1 MIIMAPT
8 IGVSM
13 VRTRSSDLLLNAAA
27 IFIGIA
33 VIGPYSWAGS
43 QGEQR
48 VNQKTDNLIEK
59 EILQIA
65 NNIFTAIKD
74 KDTKKLDQI
83 LADDFVY
90 RNPIEG
96 ERSRAEF
103 LAVIDSLP
111 VKIVSV
117 WSEDMKVNVYVDVAV
132 MTGTQKAKIQNE
144 DGKEEISA
152 TAFVDVFVKRQGKW
166 KLVLAHSMDLT
177 AEK

>member
-1 MIIMAPT
+1 VAWRNVEGKFRAESAGGGRLFDRK
-8 IGVSM
+8 IGAQSP
-13 VRTRSSDLLLNAAA
+13 RCGGSD
-27 IFIGIA
+27 G
-33 VIGPYSWAGS
+33 G
-43 QGEQR
+43 
-48 VNQKTDNLIEK
+48 
-59 EILQIA
+59 
-65 NNIFTAIKD
+65 

-103 LAVIDSLP
+103 LAIIDSLP

-117 WSEDMKVNVYVDVAV
+117 WSEDMKVNVYGDVAV

-144 DGKEEISA
+144 EGKEEISA

-166 KLVLAHSMDLT
+166 KLVLAYSMDLP